1 MWSGRGSNE
10 SQPPLP
16 SSTTQP
22 YTPHSSFTH
31 QMVQTRMILIHTRPC
46 STNSIVRMQVPSP
59 LICLFEGYLS
69 QRLQRVTLNGQCS
82 PGSWYCSLSRSAKLL
97 MFADDVL
104 MYKPIT
110 SHSDLIAFQIDVD
123 TIGHWSLLNHL
134 SPNTNKTKFM
144 LISRSKHLIYSQ
156 CPHI

>member
-1 MWSGRGSNE
+1 MGEVPTNHNPPFLP
-10 SQPPLP
+10 PPLSP
-16 SSTTQP
+16 
-22 YTPHSSFTH
+22 TH
-31 QMVQTRMILIHTRPC
+31 HTLRSHIRWYKPRRFLIHTRPC
-46 STNSIVRMQVPSP
+46 TTNSIVRMQVPSP
-59 LICLFEGYLS
+59 LICLFESYLS

-104 MYKPIT
+104 LYKPIT
-110 SHSDLIAFQIDVD
+110 SHSDLIAFQNDVD

-144 LISRSKHLIYSQ
+144 LISCSKHLIYSQ